1 MLYLAPLIFLVLF
14 LAFFL
19 HDRRH
24 LLNPIWLIA
33 FLVTAYLA
41 LTNLTYES
49 GQAGLHQALLIGV
62 ALLPVVLILSGL
74 FLIVN
79 GFILLKK
86 EGRPKAN
93 FLSLAA
99 GLAIILVFALPIIMG
114 ATNL

>member
-1 MLYLAPLIFLVLF
+1 MLYLAPLIFLVPF

-49 GQAGLHQALLIGV
+49 GQAGLH
-62 ALLPVVLILSGL
+62 
-74 FLIVN
+74 
-79 GFILLKK
+79 
-86 EGRPKAN
+86 
-93 FLSLAA
+93 
-99 GLAIILVFALPIIMG
+99 
-114 ATNL
+114 